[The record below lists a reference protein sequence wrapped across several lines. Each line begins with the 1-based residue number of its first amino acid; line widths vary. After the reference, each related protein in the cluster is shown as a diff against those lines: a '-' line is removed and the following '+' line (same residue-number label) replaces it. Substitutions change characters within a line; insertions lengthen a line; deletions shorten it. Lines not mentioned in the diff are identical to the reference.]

1 MLETIGTFVVH
12 HPYVFGD
19 PFWREASE
27 IATVTLDFFVM
38 NHGQMGEDLVLLE
51 VVHVAFHAC
60 VVDPD
65 VVNEDVSVMNAS
77 IIALVAIE
85 ISQVT
90 FGNPCSMSLIHVG
103 LQIVCSLKT
112 SLTFVALFVSQSLM
126 NRLKLKLVITF
137 TFSISSLS

>member
-1 MLETIGTFVVH
+1 MH

-19 PFWREASE
+19 PFRRKTSE

-38 NHGQMGEDLVLLE
+38 NHGQMSEDLVLLE

-65 VVNEDVSVMNAS
+65 VVNEDVPVMNAS
-77 IIALVAIE
+77 IIALVAIK
-85 ISQVT
+85 IPQVT
-90 FGNPCSMSLIHVG
+90 FGNPCSMSLIHVD

-126 NRLKLKLVITF
+126 NRLK
-137 TFSISSLS
+137 

>member
-1 MLETIGTFVVH
+1 METVGTFVVH
-12 HPYVFGD
+12 HSYVFGD
-19 PFWREASE
+19 PFRRKTSE

-38 NHGQMGEDLVLLE
+38 NHSQMGEDLVLLE

-60 VVDPD
+60 IVDPD

-90 FGNPCSMSLIHVG
+90 FGNPCSMCLIHMG
-103 LQIVCSLKT
+103 LQIVGSVKT

-126 NRLKLKLVITF
+126 NRLK
-137 TFSISSLS
+137 